1 MFDFYGKLSSEVYE
15 LDKPI
20 GSSFG
25 DVEYYL
31 SRLKDIKGPI
41 LEPATGTGRILI
53 PLLEAGLDVSG
64 FDLSNEM
71 LDICKNN
78 CNKRNLNPELFT
90 DKMEIFKTDKK
101 YNAIIVPTGTFLL
114 IYEREKSIKALKN
127 FYNHLNKDGKLI
139 LDIEVQNNINE
150 LEISNRSWTNE
161 KDEIINLS
169 TQVMQIDYIN
179 QFTIYHNKYEKI
191 KENKVIQNEL
201 EKFVLRWYGIEEFKL
216 ILESLGY
223 KNIIISSDYKYNIY
237 PNKAGQIV
245 TFEANK

>member
-78 CNKRNLNPELFT
+78 CNKRNLNPELFI

-127 FYNHLNKDGKLI
+127 FYNHLNIGGKLI

-179 QFTIYHNKYEKI
+179 QFTIYHNIYEKI

-223 KNIIISSDYKYNIY
+223 KNIVISSDYKYNSY

-245 TFEANK
+245 TFEATK

>member
-78 CNKRNLNPELFT
+78 CNKRNLNPELFI

-127 FYNHLNKDGKLI
+127 FYNHLNIGGKLI

-179 QFTIYHNKYEKI
+179 QFTIYHNTYEKI

-223 KNIIISSDYKYNIY
+223 KNIVISSDYKYNSY

-245 TFEANK
+245 TFEATK

>member
-78 CNKRNLNPELFT
+78 CNKRNLNPELFI

-127 FYNHLNKDGKLI
+127 FYNHLNISGKLI

-179 QFTIYHNKYEKI
+179 QFTIYHNIYEKI

-223 KNIIISSDYKYNIY
+223 KNIVISSDYKYNSY

-245 TFEANK
+245 TFEATK